1 VSAVRLPERSQAP
14 VDEVEEPGGSRLRR
28 RPELVLV
35 PGIFVLVL
43 LAWQLLSDALSIP
56 EILLPRPL
64 SVLRSLVSSLSG
76 PFWGPSSVYYHFAS
90 TAWVA
95 VAGFAIGSAL
105 AVVVAVLVT
114 QWRLVD
120 ATMTPYITAFQAL
133 PRIAVAPLIVIW
145 FGQTVST
152 KIIIAATITFFPVLV
167 AAISGLRSVDPD
179 MLSMLRGFSASRWKL
194 LTKVQFPTALPYI
207 FAGLRVAAVFS
218 VVAAIVA
225 EWVGSNSGLGVLL
238 LQAQYRMN
246 VASVF
251 ASLVLLAVLG
261 IVFDRLILLAQRRV
275 VFWSQR
281 SDQALM
287 G

>member
-1 VSAVRLPERSQAP
+1 MSAVRAPERSRPAAGTPQGRAR
-14 VDEVEEPGGSRLRR
+14 SSFRR
-28 RPELVLV
+28 RPELLLV
-35 PGIFVLVL
+35 PGIFLAFLVAWQALSVL
-43 LAWQLLSDALSIP
+43 LAIP

-64 SVLRSLVSSLSG
+64 SVLGSLVSSLSG
-76 PFWGPSSVYYHFAS
+76 PFWGPQSIYYHFAM

-95 VAGFAIGSAL
+95 VAGFVIGSAL
-105 AVVVAVLVT
+105 AIVLAVLVT

-120 ATMTPYITAFQAL
+120 ATLTPYITALQAL

-145 FGQTVST
+145 FGQNVST
-152 KIIIAATITFFPVLV
+152 KVIIAATITFFPVLV
-167 AAISGLRSVDPD
+167 AAISGLRSVDPE
-179 MLSMLRGFSASRWKL
+179 MLDMLRGFSAGRWQL
-194 LTKVQFPTALPYI
+194 LAKVQFPTSLPFV

-225 EWVGSNSGLGVLL
+225 EWVGSNAGLGVLL

-261 IVFDRLILLAQRRV
+261 IVFDRLILLAQRRI

-281 SDQALM
+281 SDQALI

>member
-1 VSAVRLPERSQAP
+1 MSAVRAPARSRSAATAEQ
-14 VDEVEEPGGSRLRR
+14 GRGLGSVRR
-28 RPELVLV
+28 RPELLLV
-35 PGIFVLVL
+35 PGIFVVFLVS
-43 LAWQLLSDALSIP
+43 WQALSVLLSIP

-64 SVLRSLVSSLSG
+64 SVLGSLVSSLSG
-76 PFWGPSSVYYHFAS
+76 PFWGPQSIYYHFAM

-95 VAGFAIGSAL
+95 LAGFAIGSAL
-105 AVVVAVLVT
+105 AIVIAVLVT

-120 ATMTPYITAFQAL
+120 ATLTPYITALQAL

-145 FGQTVST
+145 FGQNVST
-152 KIIIAATITFFPVLV
+152 KVIIAATITFFPVLV
-167 AAISGLRSVDPD
+167 AAVSGLRSVDPD
-179 MLSMLRGFSASRWKL
+179 MLDMLRGFSASRWQL
-194 LTKVQFPTALPYI
+194 LTKVQFPTALPFV

-225 EWVGSNSGLGVLL
+225 EWVGSNAGLGVLL

-261 IVFDRLILLAQRRV
+261 ILFDRLILLAQRRI

-281 SDQALM
+281 SDQALI